1 MRTVS
6 QRFLNALVVSH
17 KNATVFTCTP
27 PGGSPVT
34 LRWSSL
40 SVAFNASIG
49 IRRTADAT
57 LPPVLGTDLY
67 SIVSTPGAI
76 FHIEHGIDYGAG
88 DTELVDVFHGE
99 AADGGVNLVAGEVRL
114 RLSDLWQRVER
125 CRFTAPYA
133 PAAGTRSSRIS
144 AAITAAVPATTVNIE
159 TSEGGSTVGG
169 KTWDRDRTQFV
180 KDLASDGSLDAYFEP
195 DGTFTIRS
203 LPLMDA
209 GAAVY
214 VLRTGEYSNIVDADR
229 QRPLDR
235 LYNQVVVI
243 PSDESQTWARQTAT
257 VSDPNHPRHPDK
269 IGVVPFFYSSPT
281 ITSTSRAATAANSIL
296 QRVLGTTE
304 TLQLGTLSNPALEG
318 GDIVTVVHEATDT
331 DPGFSAVHFIDS
343 GTLDCA
349 TGEMTLQTRS
359 AALAE
364 IEEAA

>member
-1 MRTVS
+1 VRAVS
-6 QRFLNALVVSH
+6 QQFLDALGVSH
-17 KNATVFTCTP
+17 RNATVFTCTP
-27 PGGSPVT
+27 PGGDPVT

-76 FHIEHGIDYGAG
+76 FHVEHGIDYGAG
-88 DTELVDVFHGE
+88 RTELVDVFHGE
-99 AADGGVNLVAGEVRL
+99 AADGGVNIVAGEIRL

-125 CRFTAPYA
+125 CRFPSPYS
-133 PAAGTRSSRIS
+133 PSAGTRSARIA
-144 AAITAAVPATTVNIE
+144 AAITSAVPAATVNVLTE
-159 TSEGGSTVGG
+159 DGGSTVGG

-180 KDLASDGSLDAYFEP
+180 KDLAADGSLDAYFEP
-195 DGTFTIRS
+195 DGSFTIRS

-209 GAAVY
+209 ASSVY
-214 VLRTGEYSNIVDADR
+214 VLRTGEYGTIINADR
-229 QRPLDR
+229 ERPLDR
-235 LYNQVVVI
+235 LYNTVI
-243 PSDESQTWARQTAT
+243 VLPSDESQTWARQTAT
-257 VSDPNHPRHPDK
+257 VTDPDHPRHPDK

-281 ITSTSRAATAANSIL
+281 ITTAGRAATAGRSIL

-304 TLQLGTLSNPALEG
+304 TLKLGALSNPALEG
-318 GDIVTVVHEATDT
+318 GDIVTVVHESTET
-331 DPGFSAVHFIDS
+331 DPGFGAAHFVDS